1 VRAKGRYRL
10 IVRRE
15 GLAPVV
21 LADAGRTDHV
31 EIVDID
37 EGEVVLYWDLLPRDA
52 KTVARMIRADLDA
65 LETREFFERWASF
78 AGDED
83 LR

>member
-1 VRAKGRYRL
+1 MRAKNRYRM
-10 IVRRE
+10 IVRPA
-15 GLAPVV
+15 G
-21 LADAGRTDHV
+21 ADSSAV

-37 EGEVVLYWDLLPRDA
+37 AGEAVLYWDLLRHDA
-52 KTVARMIRADLDA
+52 KIVTRMVRADLAELDD
-65 LETREFFERWASF
+65 REFFERWASF

>member
-1 VRAKGRYRL
+1 MRAKNRYRM

-15 GLAPVV
+15 GLAPVA
-21 LADAGRTDHV
+21 LADAHRTDHV

-37 EGEVVLYWDLLPRDA
+37 AGEVILYWDLLPRDA
-52 KTVARMIRADLDA
+52 KTVARMVRSDLDA
-65 LETREFFERWASF
+65 LDAREFLERWASF

>member
-1 VRAKGRYRL
+1 MKAKGRYRL
-10 IVRRE
+10 IVRRG
-15 GLAPVV
+15 GLAPVA
-21 LADAGRTDHV
+21 LADTGRCDHV

-52 KTVARMIRADLDA
+52 RTVSRMVRADLDQLDA
-65 LETREFFERWASF
+65 REFFERWASF

>member
-1 VRAKGRYRL
+1 MRAKNRYRM

-15 GLAPVV
+15 GLAPVA

-37 EGEVVLYWDLLPRDA
+37 AGEVILYWDLLPRDA
-52 KTVARMIRADLDA
+52 KTVARMVRSDLDA
-65 LETREFFERWASF
+65 LDAREFLERWASF

>member
-1 VRAKGRYRL
+1 MRAKNRYRL

-15 GLAPVV
+15 GLAPVAW
-21 LADAGRTDHV
+21 ADATRTDHI

-37 EGEVVLYWDLLPRDA
+37 AGEAVLYWDLLPRDA
-52 KTVARMIRADLDA
+52 KTVARMVRSDLAA
-65 LETREFFERWASF
+65 LEDREFFERWASF

>member
-1 VRAKGRYRL
+1 MRAKNRYRM

-15 GLAPVV
+15 GLAPVA
-21 LADAGRTDHV
+21 LADARRTDHV

-37 EGEVVLYWDLLPRDA
+37 AGEVILYWDLLPRDA
-52 KTVARMIRADLDA
+52 KTVARMVRSDLDA
-65 LETREFFERWASF
+65 LDAREFLERWASF

>member
-1 VRAKGRYRL
+1 VRAKNRYRL
-10 IVRRE
+10 IVRPA
-15 GLAPVV
+15 GL
-21 LADAGRTDHV
+21 DASAL

-37 EGEVVLYWDLLPRDA
+37 AGEAVLFWDLLRRDA
-52 KTVARMIRADLDA
+52 KVVARMVRADLDA
-65 LETREFFERWASF
+65 LDDREFFERWASF

>member
-1 VRAKGRYRL
+1 MRAKNRYRL
-10 IVRRE
+10 IVRPA
-15 GLAPVV
+15 GLDSSA
-21 LADAGRTDHV
+21 L

-37 EGEVVLYWDLLPRDA
+37 EGEAVLFWDLLRRDA
-52 KTVARMIRADLDA
+52 RTVSRMVRADLDA
-65 LETREFFERWASF
+65 LDDREFLERWASF

>member
-1 VRAKGRYRL
+1 MRAKNRYRL
-10 IVRRE
+10 IVRPA
-15 GLAPVV
+15 GV
-21 LADAGRTDHV
+21 DASAL

-37 EGEVVLYWDLLPRDA
+37 AGEAVLFWDLLRRDA
-52 KTVARMIRADLDA
+52 KTVSRMVRADLEA
-65 LETREFFERWASF
+65 LDDREFFERWASF

>member
-1 VRAKGRYRL
+1 MRAKNRYRL
-10 IVRRE
+10 IVRPA
-15 GLAPVV
+15 GI
-21 LADAGRTDHV
+21 DASAV

-37 EGEVVLYWDLLPRDA
+37 EGEAVLYWDLLRRDA
-52 KTVARMIRADLDA
+52 KTVSRMVRADLNELDD
-65 LETREFFERWASF
+65 REFFERWASF

>member
-1 VRAKGRYRL
+1 MRAKNRYRL
-10 IVRRE
+10 IVRR
-15 GLAPVV
+15 
-21 LADAGRTDHV
+21 AGSDVSAV

-37 EGEVVLYWDLLPRDA
+37 AGEAVLFWDLLRRDA
-52 KTVARMIRADLDA
+52 KTVTRMVRADLDT
-65 LETREFFERWASF
+65 LEDREFFERWASF